1 MRLFDLVKGVAN
13 AQYIQDVE
21 LEITGIAYH
30 SARVEEGDL
39 FVAVPGYATD
49 GHEYISEAL
58 ERGARALMVMDPGK
72 LPDDLPAGVAA
83 VRVRDARAA
92 LARVAD
98 LWHHHPSGRL
108 KLVGI
113 TGTNGKTTTAFL
125 VDSICRAAGMTT
137 GLVGTVTYRIGDEEL
152 PVARTT
158 PEAPDL
164 QKMFERMIDEGV
176 EVAAMEVSSHALDL
190 HRVDGCEFAAAVFTN
205 LSQDHLDWHR
215 DMEQYYLAKRK
226 LFRPAPQDAIVVHRA
241 AINIDDDYGRRL
253 MGEKKMEALTFGTG
267 TGCDL
272 RGEFLQQ
279 GLKDSRVRLS
289 YAGREREFET
299 SLVGDFNLYN
309 MLAATAAA
317 LQLGLDLDQAVAGIV
332 ACPGVPGRF
341 QAVRQ
346 GQDFAVI
353 VDYAHTPDSLAKALQ
368 SARRLTRGRVITVF
382 GCGGD
387 RDRGKRP
394 LMGRHAGELSDFS
407 VITSDNPR
415 SEDPDA
421 IISQIEA
428 GLRETRGSESYEVQP
443 DRRAAIA
450 QALAQAGHG
459 DVVLIAGKGHE
470 QGQTF
475 ADRVVPFD
483 DYTVA
488 CELLRE
494 MKR

>member
-1 MRLFDLVKGVAN
+1 MRLFELVRGVPN
-13 AQYIQDVE
+13 SQYIQDVE
-21 LEITGIAYH
+21 LDVSGIAYH
-30 SARVEEGDL
+30 SARVQPGDL

-49 GHEYISEAL
+49 GHEYIPEAL

-72 LPDDLPAGVAA
+72 LPDDLPSGIAA
-83 VRVRDARAA
+83 VRVRNARAA

-98 LWHHHPSGRL
+98 LFRRHPSGRL
-108 KLVGI
+108 KLVGV

-125 VDSICRAAGMTT
+125 LDSICRAAGMTT
-137 GLVGTVTYRIGDEEL
+137 GLVGTVSYRIGDKEL

-164 QKMFERMIDEGV
+164 QEMFERMIAEGV
-176 EVAAMEVSSHALDL
+176 EVATMEVSSHALDL
-190 HRVDGCEFAAAVFTN
+190 HRVDGCEFASAIFTN
-205 LSQDHLDWHR
+205 LSQDHLDWHQ

-226 LFRPAPQDAIVVHRA
+226 LFRPKPEDFIVVHRA

-267 TGCDL
+267 AGCDL
-272 RGEFLQQ
+272 RGEILEM
-279 GLKDSRVRLS
+279 GLKSSRVRLS
-289 YAGREREFET
+289 HAGGEREFAT
-299 SLVGDFNLYN
+299 RLVGDFNLYN
-309 MLAATAAA
+309 MLAATASA

-341 QAVRQ
+341 QAVEE
-346 GQDFAVI
+346 GQNFAVI
-353 VDYAHTPDSLAKALQ
+353 VDYAHTPDSLAKAAQ
-368 SARRLTRGRVITVF
+368 SARRLTQGQVITVF

-394 LMGRHAGELSDFS
+394 LMGRQAGELSDYS

-415 SEDPDA
+415 SEDPDL
-421 IISQIEA
+421 IIAEIEA
-428 GLRETRGSESYEVQP
+428 GMREARGSEGYEVQP

-450 QALAQAGHG
+450 LALARAGSG

-483 DYTVA
+483 DFTVA
-488 CELLRE
+488 REILEE